1 VVVGEQAVPATAATA
16 PDRDATHN
24 AGGRLVFAG
33 DLWHSTGMGNKD
45 ARNREKKK
53 PKKKVDKVVQA
64 PPPIVRAPAPKP

>member
-1 VVVGEQAVPATAATA
+1 MRGESIGKRQWGQQAEE
-16 PDRDATHN
+16 DSLRSSS
-24 AGGRLVFAG
+24 LVFG
-33 DLWHSTGMGNKD
+33 GGVWHSTGMGNKD